1 MEGHPPD
8 LGEGTTVSGIP
19 SAPSPDAHSQG
30 QGWGMPHQGPL
41 QAYGG
46 QAQPGGEAA
55 GMVP

>member
-1 MEGHPPD
+1 M
-8 LGEGTTVSGIP
+8 SGIP